1 MPRTPPSCAPDSPQA
16 RQAQRR
22 IDEIQSLYR
31 QWLRLLPALQAA
43 QRQWRQASGLMRQLE
58 DFYEQEYGPLNQ
70 AISAGLPVDLR
81 TEGEYSVMSE
91 DALYD
96 AFGERQNLAWAW
108 MRLAMKDLDRWGES
122 EEQDAREAPD
132 AAPPEG

>member
-1 MPRTPPSCAPDSPQA
+1 
-16 RQAQRR
+16 
-22 IDEIQSLYR
+22 
-31 QWLRLLPALQAA
+31 
-43 QRQWRQASGLMRQLE
+43 
-58 DFYEQEYGPLNQ
+58 
-70 AISAGLPVDLR
+70 
-81 TEGEYSVMSE
+81 MSE

-122 EEQDAREAPD
+122 EAQDAQDAQD

>member
-1 MPRTPPSCAPDSPQA
+1 MPSPDLQ
-16 RQAQRR
+16 QAQRR

-122 EEQDAREAPD
+122 EAQDAPD
-132 AAPPEG
+132 TQNAQNAAPPEG

>member
-1 MPRTPPSCAPDSPQA
+1 
-16 RQAQRR
+16 
-22 IDEIQSLYR
+22 
-31 QWLRLLPALQAA
+31 
-43 QRQWRQASGLMRQLE
+43 MRQLE

-122 EEQDAREAPD
+122 EAQDAQDAQD

>member
-1 MPRTPPSCAPDSPQA
+1 MPSLDLQ
-16 RQAQRR
+16 QAQRR

-70 AISAGLPVDLR
+70 AIAAGLPVDLR

-122 EEQDAREAPD
+122 EEQDAQD